1 MRGNPKQIWVFNTVI
16 FSSAQADFFS
26 LCVQYISLGKVQ
38 LFRFFHFVVGLQDH
52 HRWREEEITSATS
65 SGSQSG
71 SGDRLDPS
79 VTKTKY
85 PVGAAVEGVAVRRQ
99 CSWPR

>member
-38 LFRFFHFVVGLQDH
+38 LFRYFILF
-52 HRWREEEITSATS
+52 
-65 SGSQSG
+65 SGSSQVERRRNHFSDLIG
-71 SGDRLDPS
+71 FPIRFGRSSRSECDEDEVPGGGGGGGGG
-79 VTKTKY
+79 
-85 PVGAAVEGVAVRRQ
+85 GA
-99 CSWPR
+99 